1 MSDVDESDFCP
12 DPADYDSGEPDAAR
26 EFGNAPDDIDNMVV
40 VAVPA
45 GPAKVVDAK
54 SEKESERESVWNKLI
69 DLSCRAHTPT
79 SSFVIHAEKILG
91 ERLFFCDHAFMTE
104 SEVCEY
110 RSSGATPYR
119 ISHFQARQIEKLWLM
134 HNPPEPTKAH
144 NYKCGTCGHDFGDN
158 HLELEEH
165 IKHNSCGHN
174 EVKEEYTID
183 PSELED
189 LSIQDHERFTLF
201 ERQCVLHLVN
211 ESAEF
216 SEEFKKNLG
225 LKLSIYWESV

>member
-12 DPADYDSGEPDAAR
+12 DPADYGSGEPDAAM
-26 EFGNAPDDIDNMVV
+26 EFGNTPDNIDNMVV

-69 DLSCRAHTPT
+69 DLSCRAQAPT

-91 ERLFFCDHAFMTE
+91 ERLFFYDHAFMTE

-119 ISHFQARQIEKLWLM
+119 IAHFQAREIEKLWLM
-134 HNPPEPTKAH
+134 HNPPEPRPPAEETTDP
-144 NYKCGTCGHDFGDN
+144 NDWPRDDGHD
-158 HLELEEH
+158 
-165 IKHNSCGHN
+165 
-174 EVKEEYTID
+174 
-183 PSELED
+183 LED
-189 LSIQDHERFTLF
+189 FSDEDDEMLTPFDRQSVLQAIMDCDKLSDKYK
-201 ERQCVLHLVN
+201 
-211 ESAEF
+211 AE
-216 SEEFKKNLG
+216 LD
-225 LKLSIYWESV
+225 LKLSTLWESV